1 MAVVVFAY
9 LLFWWGGKLVNVP
22 AHPGFEASILRQPGT
37 GPVVAV
43 LTAAVFFLGVT
54 ALVTLVARR
63 HWIYSGVLA
72 ASAGLAAW
80 SFRGGPI
87 QYAMIAPDPVQAGP
101 GVFYVL
107 ALELALLGVIV
118 AAAWMVVLPRVDGLS
133 LPDNQPRPLIP
144 KPPTEAYGA
153 ILGQSVFI
161 GLGIALLVPNAE
173 KKQAIFGVLVS
184 CFIATLLAQHFFHDE
199 RVARWYWVGPILVG
213 LFGYIAN
220 ALGGTDAKL
229 AAETGRLTGTFAA
242 LARPVPLDYASS
254 GLVGMLMGYWIGSEH
269 PAPATEQT
277 SKAVGV

>member
-1 MAVVVFAY
+1 MPKSSAIVWHLSDHPLAADQPTQSEMTAVPVETAPGADALQQSYGHHRYTQWVLMAVTLFAY

-22 AHPGFEASILRQPGT
+22 AHPGFEPSLLRQPGA

-87 QYAMIAPDPVQAGP
+87 QYALIAPDPVHAGP
-101 GVFYVL
+101 GAFYVL

-118 AAAWMVVLPRVDGLS
+118 AAAWLVVLPRVDGLS
-133 LPDNQPRPLIP
+133 LPGNQPRPLIP

-161 GLGIALLVPNAE
+161 GLAIALLVPNAD
-173 KKQAIFGVLVS
+173 KKQAVFGVLVA
-184 CFIATLLAQHFFHDE
+184 CFIATLLAQHF
-199 RVARWYWVGPILVG
+199 
-213 LFGYIAN
+213 
-220 ALGGTDAKL
+220 
-229 AAETGRLTGTFAA
+229 
-242 LARPVPLDYASS
+242 
-254 GLVGMLMGYWIGSEH
+254 
-269 PAPATEQT
+269 
-277 SKAVGV
+277 